1 MQRMLRELGSVSS
14 GVLGRLVTSLKN
26 VLKPSDFASAF
37 SICQRV
43 TDLAFRLEHDWNA
56 FFDALQ
62 AFLESERDFQPI
74 GQYAQQVRVL
84 PATRT
89 VPAWSEVEIQYD
101 QTNETLNLL
110 VKLVKEFIKGLSDSI
125 DSPAEDLEEAI
136 GSLSFN
142 HQRMAEAE
150 QFLYAMILKPEPDYI
165 YWIEQQ
171 PDSARMVLQIAPL
184 HIGSLMEKYLWHE
197 KASIILTSATLTT
210 HGEFDYLRN
219 RLNADEADELIVGS
233 PFDYENSAM
242 LYLPNDIPEPV
253 QASAY
258 QRMIEH
264 TLVQLSKATGGR
276 LLALFTSYA
285 QLKKTSQ
292 AIGPRLADADIQV
305 YEQGEGASANTLLE
319 SFRETDR
326 AVLLGTRAFW
336 EGVDIPG
343 NALSV
348 LVIIKLPFAVP
359 SDPIVAA
366 RSETFDDPF
375 NEYSIPEAILTFRQG
390 FGRLIR
396 TQFDRGIVVVLD
408 RRVQSKK
415 YGRYFIES
423 LPTCKIVTGSV
434 SDLPK
439 IAARWLNL

>member
-1 MQRMLRELGSVSS
+1 
-14 GVLGRLVTSLKN
+14 
-26 VLKPSDFASAF
+26 
-37 SICQRV
+37 
-43 TDLAFRLEHDWNA
+43 
-56 FFDALQ
+56 
-62 AFLESERDFQPI
+62 
-74 GQYAQQVRVL
+74 
-84 PATRT
+84 
-89 VPAWSEVEIQYD
+89 
-101 QTNETLNLL
+101 
-110 VKLVKEFIKGLSDSI
+110 
-125 DSPAEDLEEAI
+125 
-136 GSLSFN
+136 
-142 HQRMAEAE
+142 
-150 QFLYAMILKPEPDYI
+150 
-165 YWIEQQ
+165 
-171 PDSARMVLQIAPL
+171 
-184 HIGSLMEKYLWHE
+184 MEKYLWHE

-233 PFDYENSAM
+233 PFDYENSAL
-242 LYLPNDIPEPV
+242 LYLPNDIPEPA

-258 QRMIEH
+258 QKMIEH

-292 AIGPRLADADIQV
+292 AIGPRLVDADIQV

-343 NALSV
+343 DALSV
-348 LVIIKLPFAVP
+348 LVIVKLPFAVP

-408 RRVQSKK
+408 RRVLSKK

-423 LPTCKIVTGSV
+423 LPPCKVETGSV

-439 IAARWLNL
+439 MAVRWLNL